1 MPLIYSLVAR
11 DTVILAEFTS
21 FTSTSGNFTTV
32 TRRILERIPQKE
44 SKMSY
49 VYDRF
54 AGRPPP
60 SLRNNCALA

>member
-11 DTVILAEFTS
+11 ETVILAE

-54 AGRPPP
+54 AEGPPP
-60 SLRNNCALA
+60 SLRNNCARA